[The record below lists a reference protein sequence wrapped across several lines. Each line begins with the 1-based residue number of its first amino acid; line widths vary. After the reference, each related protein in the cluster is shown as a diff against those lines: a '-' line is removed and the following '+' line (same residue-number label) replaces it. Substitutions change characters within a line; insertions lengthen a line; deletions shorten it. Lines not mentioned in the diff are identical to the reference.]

1 MNDYVMVALVNY
13 SWYIIIPVFII
24 YLIVSYFLL
33 RQKEQLLS
41 SREEIY
47 RAIGNKVYQR
57 NTKKIEIVAGEA
69 NIEIHEKLCKIIRD
83 NLESKVLQ
91 TATLTIGPVMSSWE
105 NNKQFLND
113 NGFIKE
119 EFHNAEVTRKLHP
132 IFGLFLDY
140 PENISI
146 YYKKET
152 ASESN
157 INEPHFVLTDSLI
170 YVEEYH
176 EPLAEKKALI
186 VEKPNYFMRKRYNE
200 KISRIKNDPNVLK
213 INKEDDIYNQVKI
226 GYFCAR
232 PQMRTDV

>member
-1 MNDYVMVALVNY
+1 MVALVNY

-47 RAIGNKVYQR
+47 RTIGNKVYQR

-69 NIEIHEKLCKIIRD
+69 NIEIHEKLCEIIRD

-91 TATLTIGPVMSSWE
+91 TATLTIGPVMSSWKD
-105 NNKQFLND
+105 NKQFLND
-113 NGFIKE
+113 DGFIKE
-119 EFHNAEVTRKLHP
+119 EFYNAKVTRELHP

-140 PENISI
+140 PKNISI

-186 VEKPNYFMRKRYNE
+186 VERPNYFMRKRYNE

-213 INKEDDIYNQVKI
+213 INKEDDIYNHVKT
-226 GYFCAR
+226 GHFCAR
-232 PQMRTDV
+232 LQMRTDV